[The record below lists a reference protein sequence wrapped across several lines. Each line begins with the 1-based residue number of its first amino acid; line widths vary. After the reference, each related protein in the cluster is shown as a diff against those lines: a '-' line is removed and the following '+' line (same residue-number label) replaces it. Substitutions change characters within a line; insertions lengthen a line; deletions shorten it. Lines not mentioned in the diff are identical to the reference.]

1 MYIRPELALIR
12 GHQWQPQSFKRG
24 HQQRWRNGNS
34 QPHANDP
41 WHQHHTS
48 RNSARLLETEV
59 PQQSRSSE
67 PKAKRQK
74 TQENEILAQN
84 ATLVEAASY
93 ESARLRDYSL
103 LQHLLY
109 AQMFA
114 SETDYTRAP
123 QQKSDHWPAITGVL
137 HVHSQATKSIIA
149 KGGPETTISA
159 VRKLN
164 HAVKWGLCLLAL
176 GQWQV
181 EHPEL
186 MRSRFMPQLHCKCM
200 DSWRMRFIFQTLRIC
215 GRIYRC
221 GMEDA
226 IVRLAVMW

>member
-1 MYIRPELALIR
+1 M
-12 GHQWQPQSFKRG
+12 
-24 HQQRWRNGNS
+24 
-34 QPHANDP
+34 HA
-41 WHQHHTS
+41 H
-48 RNSARLLETEV
+48 
-59 PQQSRSSE
+59 
-67 PKAKRQK
+67 
-74 TQENEILAQN
+74 
-84 ATLVEAASY
+84 AASY
-93 ESARLRDYSL
+93 ESARLPDYSL

-159 VRKLN
+159 VRELN

-186 MRSRFMPQLHCKCM
+186 MRSRFM
-200 DSWRMRFIFQTLRIC
+200 DSWRMRLMFQTLRIC
-215 GRIYRC
+215 GRIHRC